1 MIERLKPEICE
12 DDYGFT
18 YVGMKPDDRGWFVHY
33 ESLMKMRR
41 AYLDLAKEFNAV
53 VQMHDL
59 PTDELVKFKKAMEDV
74 ALDRIQKNKKPKW
87 SAR

>member
-1 MIERLKPEICE
+1 MIERLKPEIRE
-12 DDYGFT
+12 DMGGL
-18 YVGMKPDDRGWFVHY
+18 YVGMKPDNNGWYVHY
-33 ESLMKMRR
+33 EAAMKMRR